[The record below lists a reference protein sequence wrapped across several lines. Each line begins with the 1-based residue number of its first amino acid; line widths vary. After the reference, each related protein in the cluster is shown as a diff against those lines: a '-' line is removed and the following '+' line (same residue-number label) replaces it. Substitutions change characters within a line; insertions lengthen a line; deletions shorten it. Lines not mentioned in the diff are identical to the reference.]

1 MTAYI
6 IRRLAI
12 SVPLLALIM
21 VITFVFINLA
31 PGDPLTAMTD
41 PEVLL
46 DLSEVNIERQRA
58 ALGLDKPIPYR
69 FALWAGRI
77 LRGDLGYSYET
88 GRPVLRMIAGR
99 VWPTLELTAIALLIS
114 TVLGTIMG
122 MIAAIRQY
130 SLYDYTLSVAA
141 LFGVS
146 IPTFFFALLAL
157 YLFALVWPIFPFQGY
172 SSHIEG
178 FYLWDNLYH
187 LILPVTVLS
196 IDTMAG
202 KTRYAR
208 TAMLEVLKADYV
220 TTARAKGL
228 SEQVVILRHG
238 FRNALIP
245 LITVTMLR
253 LPGIFGGT
261 LLIETM
267 FNWPGMGLLT
277 VESAFN
283 RDYSV
288 LMGLT
293 LIVSALVLLANLAA
307 DVMYAY
313 ADPRIRINK

>member
-21 VITFVFINLA
+21 LITFVFINLA

-41 PEVLL
+41 PEILL
-46 DLSEVNIERQRA
+46 NLSEVDLDRQRA
-58 ALGLDKPIPYR
+58 ALGLDEPIPYR

-77 LRGDLGYSYET
+77 LRGDFGYSYET
-88 GRPVLRMIAGR
+88 GRPVLQMIAGR
-99 VWPTLELTAIALLIS
+99 VWPTLELTVTALLIS
-114 TVLGTIMG
+114 TVVGTIMG
-122 MIAAIRQY
+122 LIAAIRQY

-157 YLFALVWPIFPFQGY
+157 YLFALIWPVFPFQGY
-172 SSHIEG
+172 SSHIDE
-178 FYLWDNLYH
+178 FHIWDNLYH
-187 LILPVTVLS
+187 LLLPMMVLS

-277 VESAFN
+277 VESAFS

-307 DVMYAY
+307 DVLYAY
-313 ADPRIRINK
+313 ADPRIRINR